1 MPNGKEMLDE
11 MTLEGMIKDWSLPE
25 QFLARGLME
34 VRRNCNERGGCSDF
48 RFSKRQL
55 AIGTSGIGFISI
67 VVSLIIEVASR
78 VLGG

>member
-1 MPNGKEMLDE
+1 MPNGREMLDD
-11 MTLEGMIKDWSLPE
+11 MHLEEMIKTWTEPE

-55 AIGTSGIGFISI
+55 AVGTSGVGIISI
-67 VVSLIIEVASR
+67 IVA
-78 VLGG
+78 VLFKVAERLLG